1 MRDEPAGTPRD
12 DGAGAHREPAVR
24 APLLVGN
31 PSAGIGRDPVLP
43 RLSAALRSRG
53 IAHDQAET
61 EGPGHASVLA
71 REAVLDGRRFVV
83 AVGGDGTV
91 HEVVNGLVDADTGEV
106 RGDDPVL
113 GIVAGGHRL
122 RPDPHLRARPPPEV
136 IAEHLDGDQT
146 VPLDLG
152 RMHLVGTSGD
162 RRTVLFANI
171 AEAGYGGL
179 VTALANRLPRRLG
192 TARYAL
198 AIVGAVA
205 RFRLVH
211 TTVTVDQGTTS
222 EPMSNVIVANGQ
234 FFGGGLHVAPRA
246 LPYDGRFNVQ
256 VWQGKPLD
264 VLRAGPELRKGTHLA
279 RSDVR
284 EWQST
289 TVEVDGERP
298 LLIEADG
305 EVLGTTPAT
314 FDLLPGVLRLKI

>member
-1 MRDEPAGTPRD
+1 VSQPFGP
-12 DGAGAHREPAVR
+12 
-24 APLLVGN
+24 PLLVGN

-61 EGPGHASVLA
+61 EGPGHATELA
-71 REAVLDGRRFVV
+71 RQAVLDGRRFVV

-91 HEVVNGLVDADTGEV
+91 HEVVNGLVDAGTGEV

-113 GIVAGGHRL
+113 GIVAGGTGCDLTRTFGL
-122 RPDPHLRARPPPEV
+122 DRPPEV
-136 IAEHLDGDQT
+136 VARHLEGDQT

-152 RMHLVGTSGD
+152 RVHLVGSSGD

-279 RSDVR
+279 RADVR

-314 FDLLPGVLRLKI
+314 FDLLPGVLRLKV

>member
-1 MRDEPAGTPRD
+1 VSQPFGP
-12 DGAGAHREPAVR
+12 
-24 APLLVGN
+24 PLLVGN
-31 PSAGIGRDPVLP
+31 PSAGVGRDPVLP

-53 IAHDQAET
+53 IVHDQAET
-61 EGPGHASVLA
+61 EGPGHATVLA
-71 REAVLDGRRFVV
+71 RQAVLDGRRFVV

-91 HEVVNGLVDADTGEV
+91 HEVVNGLVDAETGRV

-113 GIVAGGHRL
+113 GIVAGGTGCDLTRTFGL
-122 RPDPHLRARPPPEV
+122 DRPPEV

-146 VPLDLG
+146 VALDLG
-152 RMHLVGTSGD
+152 RVHLVGTSGD

-222 EPMSNVIVANGQ
+222 EPMSNVVVANGQ

-246 LPYDGRFNVQ
+246 LPYDGKFNVQ

-264 VLRAGPELRKGTHLA
+264 VLRAGPDLRKGTHLA
-279 RSDVR
+279 RADVR
-284 EWQST
+284 EWQSS

-314 FDLLPGVLRLKI
+314 FDVLPGVLRLKI

>member
-1 MRDEPAGTPRD
+1 VSQPFGP
-12 DGAGAHREPAVR
+12 
-24 APLLVGN
+24 PLLVGN

-61 EGPGHASVLA
+61 EGPGHATELA
-71 REAVLDGRRFVV
+71 RQAVLDGRRFVV

-91 HEVVNGLVDADTGEV
+91 HEVVNGLVDAGTGEV

-113 GIVAGGHRL
+113 GIVAGGTGCDLTRTFGL
-122 RPDPHLRARPPPEV
+122 DRPPEV
-136 IAEHLDGDQT
+136 VARHLEGDQT

-152 RMHLVGTSGD
+152 RVHLVGSSGD

-314 FDLLPGVLRLKI
+314 FDLLPGVLRLKV